1 MFQGPKLKHV
11 FSGSGG
17 KMPKPDAPPGLLD
30 PFKAAVVSFKGPAL
44 CDKLNATLDIL
55 IKQNSNHG
63 VARDVRTHLALQGIS
78 NRVRD
83 FRIAIQ
89 EGGAQSYHKL
99 KDAGVYLTRLQ
110 KFGLDA

>member
-1 MFQGPKLKHV
+1 MFQGPRLRHA

-17 KMPKPDAPPGLLD
+17 KAPGPEEPPSLLD

-44 CDKLNATLDIL
+44 CERLNATLDSL
-55 IKQNSNHG
+55 IKQNSDHG
-63 VARDVRTHLALQGIS
+63 IAKDVCTHLALQGIS

-83 FRIAIQ
+83 FRMAIQ
-89 EGGAQSYHKL
+89 EGGAQSYNKL

-110 KFGLDA
+110 KLGIDA

>member
-1 MFQGPKLKHV
+1 MFQGPKLKHA

-17 KMPKPDAPPGLLD
+17 KAPKPDAPTSLLD

-44 CDKLNATLDIL
+44 CARLNETLETL
-55 IKQNSNHG
+55 IKQNSDHG
-63 VARDVRTHLALQGIS
+63 VAKDVRTHLALQGIS

-83 FRIAIQ
+83 FRMAIQ
-89 EGGAQSYHKL
+89 EGGAQGYAKF

-110 KFGLDA
+110 KLGLDA